1 MNPLINLKKDNVLT
15 IPVLNS
21 AIVFTRYLYIK
32 DEVKLALL
40 ISLLNN
46 SDKALFWAY
55 ELFWSG
61 FQIELFGLLLKI
73 YYDFFA
79 TLNPT
84 FELYLNKKQTIY
96 LSELDKREKIIASIV
111 NNLLIRAFNTDV
123 FMMRKVCELFELD
136 PEFSERAEVYQ
147 ILTIKEELLD
157 TQFVPTKIILLAKML
172 TEKVSKKL
180 EENNNNKNEK
190 KKKKRDFYVKVD
202 SESMLQYRTLT
213 VSPVYR
219 TLARACKFGINDDK
233 MLSLFKLERT
243 KEPNLLDKYNNNWLY
258 QASFSPGW
266 FERIRLFK
274 GYVDYTNQKVKFI
287 TEEAEEDFYE
297 KYGYEPDE
305 QPLETKEKAI
315 GVIGV
320 KGIIEK
326 TNTWA
331 SFYQKY
337 KNNGIMNVQ
346 DEELEE
352 FDATPLTY

>member
-1 MNPLINLKKDNVLT
+1 MNPLINLKRDNVLT
-15 IPVLNS
+15 IAVPNS

-40 ISLLNN
+40 ISLLNK

-84 FELYLNKKQTIY
+84 FELYLNKKKTIY
-96 LSELDKREKIIASIV
+96 LSELDKREKIVASIV
-111 NNLLIRAFNTDV
+111 NNLIIRAFNTDV
-123 FMMRKVCELFELD
+123 FMMRKVCELFEQD
-136 PEFSERAEVYQ
+136 PDLLERAEVYR
-147 ILTIKEELLD
+147 ILTVKEDVILES
-157 TQFVPTKIILLAKML
+157 QFVPTKIILLAKML
-172 TEKVSKKL
+172 SCKLENKMAEKMTEKKRKQ
-180 EENNNNKNEK
+180 KN
-190 KKKKRDFYVKVD
+190 FYVQVEA
-202 SESMLQYRTLT
+202 ESMLQYRTIT

-233 MLSLFKLERT
+233 MLSLFKLART
-243 KEPNLLDKYNNNWLY
+243 KEPNLTEKYNNNWLY
-258 QASFSPGW
+258 PASLSPGW

-274 GYVDYTNQKVKFI
+274 GYVDYVNQKVKFV
-287 TEEAEEDFYE
+287 TEEAEEAFNE

-305 QPLETKEKAI
+305 QPLETKEKAF
-315 GVIGV
+315 GS
-320 KGIIEK
+320 IEK
-326 TNTWA
+326 INTWA
-331 SFYQKY
+331 TFYKKY
-337 KNNGIMNVQ
+337 KNNGIMDVQ

-352 FDATPLTY
+352 FDATSIVY

>member
-1 MNPLINLKKDNVLT
+1 MNPLINLKRDNVLT
-15 IPVLNS
+15 IAVPNS

-40 ISLLNN
+40 ISLLNK

-61 FQIELFGLLLKI
+61 FQIELFALLLKI

-84 FELYLNKKQTIY
+84 FELYLNKKKTIY
-96 LSELDKREKIIASIV
+96 LSELDKREKIVASIV

-123 FMMRKVCELFELD
+123 FMMRKVCELFEQD
-136 PEFSERAEVYQ
+136 PDLLERAEVYQ
-147 ILTIKEELLD
+147 ILTVKEELLE

-172 TEKVSKKL
+172 SCKLENKMAEKMTEKKRKQ
-180 EENNNNKNEK
+180 KN
-190 KKKKRDFYVKVD
+190 FYVQVEA
-202 SESMLQYRTLT
+202 ESMLQYRTIT

-233 MLSLFKLERT
+233 MLSLFKLART
-243 KEPNLLDKYNNNWLY
+243 KEPNLTEKYNNNWLY
-258 QASFSPGW
+258 PASLSPGW

-274 GYVDYTNQKVKFI
+274 GYVDYVNQKVKFV
-287 TEEAEEDFYE
+287 TEEAEEAFYE

-315 GVIGV
+315 GS
-320 KGIIEK
+320 IEK
-326 TNTWA
+326 INTWA
-331 SFYQKY
+331 SFYKKY
-337 KNNGIMNVQ
+337 KNNGIMDVQ

-352 FDATPLTY
+352 FDATSIVY

>member
-1 MNPLINLKKDNVLT
+1 MNLKRDNVLT
-15 IPVLNS
+15 IPVPNS

-40 ISLLNN
+40 ISLLNK

-84 FELYLNKKQTIY
+84 FELYLNKKKTIY
-96 LSELDKREKIIASIV
+96 LSELDKREKIVASIV

-123 FMMRKVCELFELD
+123 FMMRKVCELFEQD
-136 PEFSERAEVYQ
+136 PDLLERAKVYQ
-147 ILTIKEELLD
+147 ILNVKEEPNALD
-157 TQFVPTKIILLAKML
+157 SQFVPTKIILLAKML
-172 TEKVSKKL
+172 TKLL
-180 EENNNNKNEK
+180 EEKIKEKTDK
-190 KKKKRDFYVKVD
+190 KKKQKNFYVQVEA
-202 SESMLQYRTLT
+202 ESMLQYRTIT

-233 MLSLFKLERT
+233 MLSLFKLART
-243 KEPNLLDKYNNNWLY
+243 KEPNLLEKYNNNWLY
-258 QASFSPGW
+258 PASLSPGW

-274 GYVDYTNQKVKFI
+274 GYVDYMNQKVKFV
-287 TEEAEEDFYE
+287 TEEAEEAFNE

-305 QPLETKEKAI
+305 QPLETKEKTL
-315 GVIGV
+315 GV
-320 KGIIEK
+320 KGTIEK
-326 TNTWA
+326 INTWA
-331 SFYQKY
+331 TFYKKY
-337 KNNGIMNVQ
+337 KNNGIMDVQ

-352 FDATPLTY
+352 FDATSIVY

>member
-1 MNPLINLKKDNVLT
+1 MNPLINLKKDNIIT
-15 IPVLNS
+15 IPVPNS

-40 ISLLNN
+40 ISLLNK

-84 FELYLNKKQTIY
+84 FELYLNKKKTIY
-96 LSELDKREKIIASIV
+96 LSELDKREKIVASIV

-123 FMMRKVCELFELD
+123 FMMRKVCELFEQD
-136 PEFSERAEVYQ
+136 PELTERTEVYR
-147 ILTIKEELLD
+147 ILTTKEELLES
-157 TQFVPTKIILLAKML
+157 QFVPTKIILLAKML
-172 TEKVSKKL
+172 TCKMITNPLKKQ
-180 EENNNNKNEK
+180 KN
-190 KKKKRDFYVKVD
+190 FYVKVD
-202 SESMLQYRTLT
+202 AESMLQYRTIT
-213 VSPVYR
+213 VTPVYR

-233 MLSLFKLERT
+233 MLSLFKLART
-243 KEPNLLDKYNNNWLY
+243 KEPNLLEKYNNNWLY
-258 QASFSPGW
+258 PASLSPGW

-274 GYVDYTNQKVKFI
+274 GYVDYVNQKVKFV
-287 TEEAEEDFYE
+287 TEEAEEAFYE

-305 QPLETKEKAI
+305 QPLETKEKALTT
-315 GVIGV
+315 
-320 KGIIEK
+320 IEK
-326 TNTWA
+326 INTWA
-331 SFYQKY
+331 TFYKKY
-337 KNNGIMNVQ
+337 KNNGIMDVQ

-352 FDATPLTY
+352 FDATPLVY